1 MTQQLQPSDRHIM
14 LVGMM
19 GAGKSTVGA
28 LLAERLGRTFVDVDD
43 LVVAGAGRPVPEIFA
58 TDGEDAFRA
67 LERASLAD
75 ACASPVPLVIATGG
89 GAMADADNRRVAST
103 CATVVW
109 LQADPGSLAAR
120 VSGST
125 GDGAA
130 ARPLLA
136 SSDPVSTLE
145 RLSLLRADAYAAV
158 ADAIVATDDRSVEQ
172 VVDAVAAAVA
182 TSAGERA

>member
-28 LLAERLGRTFVDVDD
+28 LLAERLGRSFVDVDD
-43 LVVAGAGRPVPEIFA
+43 LVEATAGRPVPEIFA

-67 LERASLAD
+67 LERAALAD
-75 ACASPVPLVIATGG
+75 ACASPAPLVIATGG
-89 GAMADADNRRVAST
+89 GAMADADNRRVASR

-109 LQADPGSLAAR
+109 LQAEPGALAAR
-120 VSGST
+120 VGGSD

-130 ARPLLA
+130 SRPLLA
-136 SSDPVSTLE
+136 SADPVATLE

-158 ADAIVATDDRSVEQ
+158 ADTVVPTDDRSVEQ
-172 VVDAVAAAVA
+172 VADAVLAALA
-182 TSAGERA
+182 TLAGKQT